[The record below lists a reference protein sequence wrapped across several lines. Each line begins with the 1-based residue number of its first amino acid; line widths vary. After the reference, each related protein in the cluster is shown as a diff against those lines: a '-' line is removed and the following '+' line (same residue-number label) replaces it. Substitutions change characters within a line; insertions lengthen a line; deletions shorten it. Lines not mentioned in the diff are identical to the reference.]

1 MALTEQQI
9 RQITDEIVRSL
20 SGSIRAEAAAPAPA
34 RSGLSALRQV
44 FHTLSTEFSTA

>member
-20 SGSIRAEAAAPAPA
+20 SGTIRAEAAV
-34 RSGLSALRQV
+34 LRP
-44 FHTLSTEFSTA
+44 